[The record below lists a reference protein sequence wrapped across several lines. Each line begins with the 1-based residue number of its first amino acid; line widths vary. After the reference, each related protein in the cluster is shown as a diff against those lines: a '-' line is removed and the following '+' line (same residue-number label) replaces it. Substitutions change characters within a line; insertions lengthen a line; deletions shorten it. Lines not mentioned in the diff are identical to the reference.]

1 MIMYDNVDDEGD
13 DDDDDD
19 DDNEDEDETF
29 YTRKLLHTDALYPQ
43 LLKGLKWYTQGSPE
57 GGV

>member
-1 MIMYDNVDDEGD
+1 MIMYDNVGDEG
-13 DDDDDD
+13 DDDD